1 MTLTL
6 PATHLQ
12 EKAVLAISASSLED
26 FIAAA

>member
-1 MTLTL
+1 MILNL

-12 EKAVLAISASSLED
+12 EKAVLTISASSLKD